1 MHDQSARIQ
10 AWRSDL
16 AAINREL
23 DAASPLP
30 WPSKAKRRR
39 NPKPLWEE

>member
-23 DAASPLP
+23 DAASPP
-30 WPSKAKRRR
+30 RPSKAKRRR